1 LSIASRNPLEIVR
14 RSYDAFNRGDYEAV
28 LKAIDPEIEWEEP
41 DISGLAFSGEHHGR
55 DHLVEKVFQPVRRE
69 VDDLDVV
76 AEEFLDAGDHVV
88 VLGRYNGHGR
98 DTGITLDAPFAH
110 VWTMRSGKAV
120 RHRDYYDT
128 ANWLR
133 SLAGLAM

>member
-1 LSIASRNPLEIVR
+1 MSQENLELAR
-14 RSYDAFNRGDYEAV
+14 RSYEAFDRGDYDAV
-28 LKAIDPEIEWEEP
+28 LEAFDPEIEWEEP
-41 DISGLAFSGEHHGR
+41 DISGVAFSGERHGR
-55 DHLVEKVFQPVRRE
+55 EHLVEKVFEPVRRE
-69 VDDLDVV
+69 VDDFEVV
-76 AEEFLDAGDHVV
+76 PEEFLDAGDHVV
-88 VLGRYNGHGR
+88 VLGRYRGHGR

-110 VWTMRSGKAV
+110 VWTMRGGKAV